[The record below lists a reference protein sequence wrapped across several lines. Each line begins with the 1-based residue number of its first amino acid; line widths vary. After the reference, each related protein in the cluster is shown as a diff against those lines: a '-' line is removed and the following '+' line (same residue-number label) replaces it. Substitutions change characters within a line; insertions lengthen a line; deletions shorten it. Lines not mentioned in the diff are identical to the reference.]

1 MLRLLLALA
10 IAFGVAGAPLA
21 CGGSGNQP
29 QPSGG
34 LGY

>member
-1 MLRLLLALA
+1 MLRLLVTLLLVV
-10 IAFGVAGAPLA
+10 GVASAPIA
-21 CGGSGNQP
+21 CGGSGNNP

>member
-1 MLRLLLALA
+1 MIRILLALFLA
-10 IAFGVAGAPLA
+10 VGVASGPIA
-21 CGGSGNQP
+21 CGGSGNNP